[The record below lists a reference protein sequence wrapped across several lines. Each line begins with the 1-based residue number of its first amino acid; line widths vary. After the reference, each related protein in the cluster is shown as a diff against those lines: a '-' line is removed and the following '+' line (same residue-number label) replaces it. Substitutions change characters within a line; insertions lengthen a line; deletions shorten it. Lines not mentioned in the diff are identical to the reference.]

1 MHYIMFLTP
10 LTERERGRMAYPL
23 KDLLEL
29 QCLNLE
35 EHIKTMV
42 AMVDQ
47 AALSHVSLVG
57 ADEGE
62 GIPG

>member
-1 MHYIMFLTP
+1 
-10 LTERERGRMAYPL
+10 MAYPL
-23 KDLLEL
+23 KDLLTL

-35 EHIKTMV
+35 EHIKTMA

-47 AALSHVSLVG
+47 ATLSHVSLVG

>member
-1 MHYIMFLTP
+1 
-10 LTERERGRMAYPL
+10 MAYPL